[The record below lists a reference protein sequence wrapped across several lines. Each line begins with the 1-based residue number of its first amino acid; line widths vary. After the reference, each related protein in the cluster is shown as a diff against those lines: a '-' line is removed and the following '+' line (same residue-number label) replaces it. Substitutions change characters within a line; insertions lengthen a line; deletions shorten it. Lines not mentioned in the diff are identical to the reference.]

1 MGAVG
6 SADLAHGCPY
16 VFVDG
21 ALGYVK
27 DFPNLP
33 GRFSPG
39 NPDEDLSLTTSKNVE
54 FISFRGCDF
63 RPVGGCLRNVIK

>member
-6 SADLAHGCPY
+6 SADLAHGCPN

-27 DFPNLP
+27 DFPDLP

-39 NPDEDLSLTTSKNVE
+39 HPDEDLSLTRSKNVG
-54 FISFRGCDF
+54 FYLF
-63 RPVGGCLRNVIK
+63 PWL